1 MKKSLKEEANR
12 AANHPI
18 KCLFRTYRV
27 PKKTHS
33 YKTHKA
39 SKSCPRPGGFPG
51 WFRSFS
57 NSLNGHLNNH
67 TNKSTLIF
75 HGSVNAHSI
84 DSHPCS
90 RRSVKNFHFIW
101 IGNTGMPFSRNL
113 RWQSTNR
120 FCRDGHIV
128 KAAFGH
134 CQMMPIW
141 QDPQKSGIQDLKQ
154 TYYCAK
160 KQNGACLMQAGERN
174 HSPSKERLWEQ
185 ALI

>member
-57 NSLNGHLNNH
+57 NSLNGRLNNH

-128 KAAFGH
+128 KAAVLSDDANMARPPEVWNPGPQTNLLL
-134 CQMMPIW
+134 CQEAKW
-141 QDPQKSGIQDLKQ
+141 GLFNASRGVKPQ
-154 TYYCAK
+154 
-160 KQNGACLMQAGERN
+160 
-174 HSPSKERLWEQ
+174 P
-185 ALI
+185 